1 MPVTEFS
8 ARADAA
14 NEAADRL
21 VPLQRRKEHIRHAA
35 KTDML
40 LAAEGGVASA
50 TNANSFL
57 LKLSAV

>member
-21 VPLQRRKEHIRHAA
+21 APLQRRKEHIRHAA

-40 LAAEGGVASA
+40 LAAEGVWRLRQTQIAFS
-50 TNANSFL
+50 
-57 LKLSAV
+57 